1 MRMIGI
7 TGGVGSGKSE
17 VLSYLQEHYGGRAI
31 EADRAG
37 HLLMKKGGRC
47 YRSIVELFGREV
59 LDGEGELDRKKL
71 GAIVFRHADL
81 LEKLNRIVHPAV
93 KNYILEET
101 EKAREAGEKFVFL
114 EAALLIEEKYDEICD
129 ELWYVYAEEGVRRER
144 LKRSRQYSDEKI
156 RDMMASQLT
165 EEEFRRHCCFVLD
178 NSGSFQATVQQ
189 LEQRMREYET
199 V

>member
-17 VLSYLQEHYGGRAI
+17 VLSYLREHYGGRVI
-31 EADRAG
+31 EADKAA
-37 HLLMKKGGRC
+37 HQLMKKGGRC
-47 YRSIVELFGREV
+47 WQPIVDLFGKEI
-59 LDGEGELDRKKL
+59 LDPQGEPGRKKM
-71 GAIVFRHADL
+71 GGMVFRDRNL
-81 LEKLNRIVHPAV
+81 LDQLNAIVHPAV
-93 KNYILEET
+93 KEWILEERDR
-101 EKAREAGEKFVFL
+101 AREAGEKYLFL

-144 LKRSRQYSDEKI
+144 LKASRRYSDEKI
-156 RDMMASQLT
+156 TDMMSSQLP

-178 NSGSFQATVQQ
+178 NSGSFRETARQ
-189 LEQRMREYET
+189 LEQRMSTYEN